1 MRRLLSTWGSA
12 AVLWTASLSAQT
24 PSAASAPI
32 DSTGTPYPYAVF
44 VAQVLADH
52 PIARQA
58 DLLAEDVRAQLRTA
72 WGAFDPTV
80 SATWDQK
87 RFDGTG
93 YYSYSDV
100 ALKIPTP
107 IGSDIKIG
115 VERAAGTFINPDR
128 RTPNVGLVTVGMSIP
143 LGQRLLTDERRTTL
157 AQAQAVR
164 DAGEADRIAILNAL
178 VLNAA
183 RTYGA
188 WYEAWR
194 RQLIAQEGVELAQFR
209 LDAVIERVNA
219 GDSPPV
225 DTLEASLE
233 VQRRDVVRREAEATY
248 FATLLTLTAYLW
260 DSDLRPLALADSVRP
275 TLAGLEAASLGIS
288 DSANVDQWVSAARAA
303 NPALRRIDADV
314 RFAEAQ
320 RRFTAQQLIPFA
332 EAGVYAISER
342 GTSPPVFDRAA
353 SEDNYKAALEIKSP
367 LLYLKERGRF
377 TSAGARLDTRRAERD
392 RLQREVENAVRIAA
406 NDLNLLASLVSIQQR
421 NLEQTILLRDAE
433 AERFAIGESTLLVVN
448 LRERAVLD
456 EAVKLAQ
463 YEARVAAARASLAIA
478 IGDVRALPGVLG
490 EP

>member
-1 MRRLLSTWGSA
+1 MRRLFLAWGSA
-12 AVLWTASLSAQT
+12 GILWSASLSAQT
-24 PSAASAPI
+24 PAPDAAAV
-32 DSTGTPYPYAVF
+32 DSTGTPYSYAVF

-80 SATWDQK
+80 SAVWDQK

-93 YYSYSDV
+93 YYAYTDV

-115 VERAAGTFINPDR
+115 VERAAGTFINADR

-143 LGQRLLTDERRTTL
+143 LGQRLLTDERRTAL
-157 AQAQAVR
+157 AQARAVR
-164 DAGEADRIAILNAL
+164 DAGEADRVAILNAL

-194 RQLIAQEGVELAQFR
+194 RRLIAEEGVELAQFR

-219 GDSPPV
+219 GDSPAV

-248 FATLLTLTAYLW
+248 FAALLTLTAFLW
-260 DSDLRPLALADSVRP
+260 DADLRPLALADGVRP
-275 TLAGLEAASLGIS
+275 TLTGLEAAALSVS
-288 DSANVDQWVSAARAA
+288 DSLNVDQWVNAARAA
-303 NPALRRIDADV
+303 NPALRRVDADV

-320 RRFTAQQLIPFA
+320 RRLTAQQLVPYA
-332 EAGVYAISER
+332 EAGVFALSER
-342 GTSPPVFDRAA
+342 GTAPPVFDRAV
-353 SEDNYKAALEIKSP
+353 SQDNYKGSLEVKSP

-377 TSAGARLDTRRAERD
+377 TSASARLDIRRAERD

-421 NLEQTILLRDAE
+421 NLEQTRLLRDAE
-433 AERFAIGESTLLVVN
+433 SERFSIGESTLLVVN

-463 YEARVAAARASLAIA
+463 YEARVAAARAALAIA
-478 IGDVRALPGVLG
+478 IGDIRALPGVLG
-490 EP
+490 QL